1 MPLQMSTWT
10 IMKNIVAKNGFSG
23 LFTGKNISFT
33 KLLTKMFTFPFKL
46 IAFQQKI
53 FENIPHLLFPPK
65 YLCCKFKI
73 FKYQLLLK

>member
-33 KLLTKMFTFPFKL
+33 KLLTKMFTFSF
-46 IAFQQKI
+46 
-53 FENIPHLLFPPK
+53 
-65 YLCCKFKI
+65 
-73 FKYQLLLK
+73 